1 MPRVSTQD
9 LSHRLGLFST
19 LQKGSFLT
27 ALSLSRYWAS
37 AKPLQFCVSVKSLTS
52 FFNIIKI
59 CSYIAQMNTMTW
71 TGILLA
77 IPRPSSSARSLS
89 VSDPTLRERQIN
101 QAFQGDKEMRRRGSR
116 LSTSTLS
123 VRPSGCE
130 TSEGHALNADISPNY
145 NFTGQDST
153 CVNCRKLSLLF
164 DNILTLRLPET
175 TLKKERL

>member
-1 MPRVSTQD
+1 MIISSTA
-9 LSHRLGLFST
+9 F
-19 LQKGSFLT
+19 
-27 ALSLSRYWAS
+27 SLSRYWAS
-37 AKPLQFCVSVKSLTS
+37 AKPLQFCVNVKSLTN

-116 LSTSTLS
+116 LSTSTLR
-123 VRPSGCE
+123 VRPEPRPSGCE
-130 TSEGHALNADISPNY
+130 TSEGHALNAAISPNY

-153 CVNCRKLSLLF
+153 CMNCRKISFLL
-164 DNILTLRLPET
+164 DNIPQILTLRLPET
-175 TLKKERL
+175 NLKKERL